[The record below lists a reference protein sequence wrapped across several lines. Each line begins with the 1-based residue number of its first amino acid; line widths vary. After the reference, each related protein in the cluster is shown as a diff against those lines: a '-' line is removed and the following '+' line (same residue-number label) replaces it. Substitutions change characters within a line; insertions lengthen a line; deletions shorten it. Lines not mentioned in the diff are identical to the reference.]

1 MTVPAGLIAQTSNTF
16 NITGQLKNV
25 DASWIYLTYTKSG
38 KRVMDSTK
46 VNNGAYAFSGDL
58 ADNTGAS
65 LLDARP
71 AGMMVRSGTS
81 VQVFLVP
88 GSFQITHVDSFSNTV
103 ITGSR
108 VNTEYKEYQAEL
120 KPYQDRQRAFFTK
133 YMEARKN
140 NDTAAVKALKK
151 EGDGITQE
159 ATEKVIYPFIKSH
172 ATSPLALY
180 VLQSDATR
188 DKNTKMLQS
197 LFDMLSDEI
206 KNSAAGKA
214 LQAKLLAGDKA
225 GGSVSML
232 DNMSIG
238 GTAPDFTQN
247 DTGGKP
253 VTLSSFRGKYV
264 LLDFWASW
272 CAPCRRENPNVVKA
286 YTQYHPKGFD
296 ILSVSLDK
304 PGDKDKWLKAIQD
317 DGLTWTQVSDLQ
329 YFDNAVAK
337 QYGIQGIPQNFLID
351 PQGKIIA
358 KGLRGDD
365 LEKKLEEIY
374 KD

>member
-1 MTVPAGLIAQTSNTF
+1 
-16 NITGQLKNV
+16 
-25 DASWIYLTYTKSG
+25 
-38 KRVMDSTK
+38 
-46 VNNGAYAFSGDL
+46 
-58 ADNTGAS
+58 
-65 LLDARP
+65 
-71 AGMMVRSGTS
+71 
-81 VQVFLVP
+81 
-88 GSFQITHVDSFSNTV
+88 
-103 ITGSR
+103 
-108 VNTEYKEYQAEL
+108 
-120 KPYQDRQRAFFTK
+120 
-133 YMEARKN
+133 MEARKN